1 MRNAGGSG
9 ALLAFG
15 AFEGLEPAFVPDPQT
30 TREALRVPDTNDWK
44 AAMDA
49 EIDDTR
55 RLSVFKEVPRPNGK
69 NTITPKWVFC
79 RKYENGSLTKHKAR
93 LVARGFTQ
101 VSGVDYCEAHLYAPV
116 VRLEAFRALILIT
129 ALFDHDLRQLDV
141 SAAYLHGDIN
151 GEAYMEPPPG
161 MSGRAQSGFS
171 RRGSTG

>member
-15 AFEGLEPAFVPDPQT
+15 AFEGLEPAFAPTPTTPDLQT

-49 EIDDTR
+49 EIDDMR

-69 NTITPKWVFC
+69 DTITPKWVSR

-93 LVARGFTQ
+93 LVASVFTQ
-101 VSGVDYCEAHLYAPV
+101 VSGVDRRDAHLDAPV
-116 VRLEAFRALILIT
+116 IRL
-129 ALFDHDLRQLDV
+129 
-141 SAAYLHGDIN
+141 
-151 GEAYMEPPPG
+151 
-161 MSGRAQSGFS
+161 
-171 RRGSTG
+171 